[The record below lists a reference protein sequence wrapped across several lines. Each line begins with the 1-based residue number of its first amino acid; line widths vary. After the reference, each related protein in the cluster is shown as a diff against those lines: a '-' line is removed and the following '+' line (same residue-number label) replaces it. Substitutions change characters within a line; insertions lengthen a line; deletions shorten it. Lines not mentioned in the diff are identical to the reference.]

1 MSNSREQAYYAERQY
16 FTPKVDNIG
25 HHMRTYTPFQS
36 INNSQIIIN
45 TSQTPDNSFIKD
57 SSIFIEKSPNGSRMI
72 PKDQYKPYEWK
83 KCSIPECQT
92 KISVNGLNICE
103 NCMQN
108 QQKNLLDMTQNLQ
121 VLNNMSYEL
130 PYTSLNSITNNT
142 SRELDTPQTTIAF
155 KIIEQLDENRKK
167 SEENINKKSG
177 ILKEITEIDQ
187 NSKVCIIKGCNQS
200 RLETDDCIYSFCS
213 RNCAKKAAHK

>member
-1 MSNSREQAYYAERQY
+1 
-16 FTPKVDNIG
+16 
-25 HHMRTYTPFQS
+25 MRTYTPVQS

-57 SSIFIEKSPNGSRMI
+57 SSIYIEKSPNGSRMI

-83 KCSIPECQT
+83 KCSMADCQT
-92 KISVNGLNICE
+92 KISVNGLDICE

-108 QQKNLLDMTQNLQ
+108 QQKNLLDISQSSQ

-130 PYTSLNSITNNT
+130 TDTSLNSITINT
-142 SRELDTPQTTIAF
+142 NRELDMTQSTIAF
-155 KIIEQLDENRKK
+155 KIIEQLDENTKK
-167 SEENINKKSG
+167 SEENIFKKSG
-177 ILKEITEIDQ
+177 ILKEITQIDQ

-200 RLETDDCIYSFCS
+200 RLETDDCIYIFCS
-213 RNCAKKAAHK
+213 RNCAKKAAYK